1 MNIEELYILLL
12 NKNYD
17 ELGYLKFLNWRK
29 IFQYYTE
36 LRKYHI
42 RKIFFL
48 MIEIGMIKRGEDY
61 TYSLYNPNKKIK
73 IHNPLLISFD

>member
-17 ELGYLKFLNWRK
+17 DLGFLKFLNWRK
-29 IFQYYTE
+29 IFQFYTP
-36 LRKYHI
+36 LKKYHI

-48 MIEIGMIKRGEDY
+48 MIDLGMIKKGNGY
-61 TYSLYNPNKKIK
+61 TYRLYNPNKKLK
-73 IHNPLLISFD
+73 IYNPLLVSFD